1 MRKQLAGIFWRPYV
15 TWYIS
20 KPRTFRF
27 RGLTLRIEQGVF
39 HPSFFFSTRYLVEIL
54 DGMKNK
60 LPGKTLL
67 ELGAGSGLLSLLAA
81 RYGAQVTA
89 SDLNKTAVV
98 TLIKNAASN
107 NLQVQ
112 CIHSDLFQQIPAQCF
127 DYVLINPPYF
137 KKNPATDA
145 DLAWYC
151 GENME
156 YFRRL
161 FSTLAS
167 YLGSGSE
174 CLMILAENC
183 DLQGIQGIAAAEGF
197 TFHELH
203 RKKIKWEMNYIFS
216 IRRTEK

>member
-1 MRKQLAGIFWRPYV
+1 VRKQLAGIFWRPYV

-20 KPRTFRF
+20 KARTFGF
-27 RGLTLRIEQGVF
+27 RGLTMRIEKGVF

-54 DGMKNK
+54 DGFKDQ
-60 LPGKTLL
+60 LPGKSLL

-81 RYGAQVTA
+81 RYGARVTA
-89 SDLNKTAVV
+89 SDLNKTAVA
-98 TLIKNAASN
+98 TLIENAAAN
-107 NLQVQ
+107 KLQLQ

-127 DYVLINPPYF
+127 DFVLINPPYF

-161 FSTLAS
+161 FATLRP
-167 YLGSGSE
+167 YLSSNSE

-183 DLQGIQGIAAAEGF
+183 DLQGIQAIATSEGF
-197 TFHELH
+197 AMNEIQ
-203 RKKIKWEMNYIFS
+203 RKKIKWEMNFIFK
-216 IRRTEK
+216 IVPAA